1 MSKCLIERPAQH
13 IVTAASGPRAEALAL
28 VLPDSESYLHFE
40 HCIWMTSESIEPSRL
55 WDSETRAGYREI
67 PIQILAVD
75 VMAGGGGGAGPALSI
90 QHQASGTQAGLRT
103 MLI

>member
-1 MSKCLIERPAQH
+1 MLKCLIERPAQH

-28 VLPDSESYLHFE
+28 VLHFE